1 MAKLPTI
8 TTINSTNN
16 TTSTLNANFAALR
29 NAFTNTLSRNGAV
42 PNTMGAD
49 LDLNSNDILNI
60 ARLYTT
66 QLYLNGERTV
76 STASVPQFRGQWA
89 PSTAYNLYDLVEF
102 AGDYDIYICLVAH
115 TSHGS
120 DFNIDL
126 TADRWELFVRGINEA
141 DVNITGGTI
150 TGITDLAIADGGTG
164 ASDAVTARVNLGLE
178 IGVDVQAFSA
188 RLADIAGMS
197 WAAGD
202 LMFHDGTN
210 LVRLPI
216 GTANQRLRVNA
227 GATAPEWVAF
237 GPFPKSVNT
246 QTGTSYT
253 LQNSDLAG
261 NVIITCANGSAVD
274 FIIPTGLTGT
284 EPVIIIAK
292 DVGLVTFNPAVG
304 VTLNSFGARYTIEG
318 EFAAAALIP
327 NGSNVYELVGRLV
340 A

>member
-16 TTSTLNANFAALR
+16 TSSTLNANFAALR
-29 NAFTNTLSRNGAV
+29 SAFTNFLSRDGQT
-42 PNTMGAD
+42 PNTMTAD

-76 STASVPQFRGQWA
+76 STTSVPLFRGQWA
-89 PSTAYNLYDLVEF
+89 PSTAYNLYDLVEWE
-102 AGDYDIYICLVAH
+102 DNYDIYICLVAH

-126 TADRWELFVRGINEA
+126 TAERWELFVRGINEA

-164 ASDAVTARVNLGLE
+164 ASTEEDARVNLGLE

-188 RLADIAGMS
+188 RLAEVAGMS

-202 LMFHDGTN
+202 LMIHDGTN

-216 GTANQRLRVNA
+216 GTANQRLRVNS
-227 GATAPEWVAF
+227 GATAPEWENF
-237 GPFPKSVNT
+237 GPFPKTVNA
-246 QTGTSYT
+246 QTGTAYDLT
-253 LQNSDLAG
+253 NGDLAG
-261 NVIITCANGSAVD
+261 NVVITCTNADDID
-274 FIIPTGLTGT
+274 FNVPAGLTGT
-284 EPVIIIAK
+284 EPVIIIQKGAGQVIF
-292 DVGLVTFNPAVG
+292 DPTTTTV
-304 VTLNSFGARYTIEG
+304 NSYEARLKIEG
-318 EFAAAALIP
+318 QYAAAALIP
-327 NGSNVYELVGRLV
+327 NGTNVYELVGRLV

>member
-29 NAFTNTLSRNGAV
+29 SAFTNTLSRNGAV
-42 PNTMGAD
+42 PNTMLAD
-49 LDLNSNDILNI
+49 LDLNSNDLLNI

-89 PSTAYNLYDLVEF
+89 ESTAYNLYDLVEWE
-102 AGDYDIYICLVAH
+102 DNYDIYICLVAH

-126 TADRWELFVRGINEA
+126 TAERWELFVRGINEA
-141 DVNITGGTI
+141 NVNITGGTI

-164 ASDAVTARVNLGLE
+164 ASTEEDARVNLGLE
-178 IGVDVQAFSA
+178 IGVDVQAFSE
-188 RLADIAGMS
+188 RLAEIADMS

-202 LMFHDGTN
+202 LMIHDGTN

-216 GTANQRLRVNA
+216 GTANQRLRVNS
-227 GATAPEWVAF
+227 GATAPEWEDF
-237 GPFPKSVNT
+237 GVVPKTVNA
-246 QTGTSYT
+246 QTGTTYE

-261 NVIITCANGSAVD
+261 NVVVTLTNASAITLT
-274 FIIPTGLTGT
+274 IPSGLTGT
-284 EPVIIIAK
+284 EPVVFVQKGA
-292 DVGLVTFNPAVG
+292 GTVTFAGSGG
-304 VTLNSFGARYTIEG
+304 VTINTFEVRNKTEG
-318 EFAAAALIP
+318 QFAVAAVIP
-327 NGSNVYELVGRLV
+327 NGSDVYELFGRLV